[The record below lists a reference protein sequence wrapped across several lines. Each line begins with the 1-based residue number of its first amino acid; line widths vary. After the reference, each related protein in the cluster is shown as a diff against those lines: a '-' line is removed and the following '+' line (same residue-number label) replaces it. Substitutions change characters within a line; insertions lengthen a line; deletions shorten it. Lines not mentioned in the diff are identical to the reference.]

1 MFGLFGKSKKKKQ
14 LDIAIHNKE
23 VGIKGQLPYPTNIC
37 PSCNEILQKTPIKSI
52 TCKKCK
58 GKLRVIINPITKR
71 TYLSN
76 EKRYKNLDILRYGIN
91 NLQGKL
97 EDIEL
102 LTIYT
107 EYVGK
112 ESDMVWSIYNRLL
125 TSSSNDEKVII
136 YSNMA
141 GLLKREGKD
150 NTHIVKQK
158 HILVLT
164 NLRESIYHHSNR
176 RILSKYVGIMGNGD
190 CNYSKRFYKKRY
202 HIDDEV
208 KNPKLP
214 PKDCDLDGGCI
225 CSYHII
231 PQGWEDGYTEQ

>member
-37 PSCNEILQKTPIKSI
+37 PSCNEILQKTPIRSI

-58 GKLRVIINPITKR
+58 EKLRVIINPITNR
-71 TYLSN
+71 TYISN
-76 EKRYKNLDILRYGIN
+76 EKRYKNIDILKVGIQ

-102 LTIYT
+102 MTIYT
-107 EYVGK
+107 QYVGR

-125 TSSSNDEKVII
+125 TTSSSHEKVMI
-136 YSNMA
+136 YTTMA
-141 GLLKREGKD
+141 QILEMEGKD

-158 HILVLT
+158 YIQELT
-164 NLRESIYHHSNR
+164 DCKERIYHHSNK

-190 CNYSKRFYKKRY
+190 CNYSKRFDKKRY
-202 HIDDEV
+202 YIDDEV

-214 PKDCDLDGGCI
+214 PKDCNRYSGCV

-231 PQGWEDGYTEQ
+231 PQGYEDGYT